1 MSSPSIG
8 IVQGLLLPKQ
18 LAYLLVAGERLG
30 WIFIQGRGGQV
41 DGVPVQTEEGAAL
54 AVLGVE
60 GTEVAASSSS
70 LAALH

>member
-1 MSSPSIG
+1 MIAAA
-8 IVQGLLLPKQ
+8 KQ
-18 LAYLLVAGERLG
+18 LAYLVVAGERLG

-60 GTEVAASSSS
+60 GTEVGACISRHT
-70 LAALH
+70 ALY